1 MGMLDGLISQ
11 LTQASGSQT
20 GQTDLGGL
28 VSSLLGGESQ
38 AQDGSAPSGI
48 TAALLPAV
56 LGWVQQQGGVSNA
69 ISALSASGLGAQ
81 AQSWIS
87 NGDNQQMA
95 TQEVT
100 QLLGSDQ
107 VTQLAAKMGV
117 SPEQIQSGVAALLPQ
132 VINHLTP
139 SGDATNPDESDS
151 LLNSALG
158 KLGSFF

>member
-1 MGMLDGLISQ
+1 MGLLDGLMSQ
-11 LTQASGSQT
+11 LGQQT
-20 GQTDLGGL
+20 GDQAGQQGGL
-28 VSSLLGGESQ
+28 MGLAESLLGGGA
-38 AQDGSAPSGI
+38 AQGQGNSGV
-48 TAALLPAV
+48 TAALLPEI

-69 ISALSASGLGAQ
+69 VSALSASGLGSQ

-95 TQEVT
+95 TQQVT

-107 VTQLAAKMGV
+107 VTQLAAKFGV
-117 SPEQIQSGVAALLPQ
+117 SPEQIQSGVASLLPQ

-139 SGDATNPDESDS
+139 SGDASNPEESNS
-151 LLNSALG
+151 LLSSALG

>member
-1 MGMLDGLISQ
+1 MGLLDGIMSQ
-11 LTQASGSQT
+11 LGQQT
-20 GQTDLGGL
+20 GGESGQGGL
-28 VSSLLGGESQ
+28 MGLAQSLLGGATQ
-38 AQDGSAPSGI
+38 GQGGSGV
-48 TAALLPAV
+48 TAALLPEI

-95 TQEVT
+95 SQQVT
-100 QLLGSDQ
+100 ELMGSDQ
-107 VTQLAAKMGV
+107 VTQLAAKFGV
-117 SPEQIQSGVAALLPQ
+117 SPEQIQSGVATLLPQ

-139 SGDATNPDESDS
+139 NGDASNPDESDN

-158 KLGSFF
+158 KFGSFFG